1 MMAKETFG
9 GYYERLKLA
18 QFVECFTKYEQ
29 LKQPVVTKIRQ
40 QEADDFDRMQKEA
53 LRHITPEFATEF
65 NPIAA
70 RVTPQQW
77 MKGENRLTYSER
89 LEMDKRAK
97 ERKA

>member
-1 MMAKETFG
+1 
-9 GYYERLKLA
+9 
-18 QFVECFTKYEQ
+18 
-29 LKQPVVTKIRQ
+29 
-40 QEADDFDRMQKEA
+40 MQKEA

-77 MKGENRLTYSER
+77 MKGENRLTYTER

-97 ERKA
+97 EQKL